1 MTLWQVIRTFEQVAM
16 QQPSIKMI
24 VQHDVF
30 RLNSAPSQ
38 KYGVFAWMQNQHSIV
53 VRGMQ
58 SFSFTFFYVDRL
70 TADKGNTTEVQS
82 VGVET
87 LGNILRALDDMN
99 VAVESYTLQPF
110 TQRFTDEC
118 AGVFCNVQL
127 SVLPG
132 VLCDESYPDF
142 NEDFN
147 DDFLI
152 Y

>member
-1 MTLWQVIRTFEQVAM
+1 MTLWQVIQTFEQVAM
-16 QQPSIKMI
+16 QQPSIRMI

-87 LGNILRALDDMN
+87 IGNVLRTLDEMDI
-99 VAVESYTLQPF
+99 AVESYTLQPF

-118 AGVFCNVQL
+118 AGVFCNVTL
-127 SVLPG
+127 GVLPG
-132 VLCDESYPDF
+132 TTCQETFGNNS
-142 NEDFN
+142 N
-147 DDFLI
+147 DFLI